1 MGPLG
6 PPMGPQGPPFHFNFF
21 VEKSKKSNVDVNAK
35 SKNLGSPKKK
45 SIKKSMEFVLL
56 VKNGYKGIF
65 LTVFLALGAHGDPW
79 GPGPGPR
86 KL

>member
-1 MGPLG
+1 MGTHGDPWG
-6 PPMGPQGPPFHFNFF
+6 PMGPHGKPQVQIAHNREIPDFG
-21 VEKSKKSNVDVNAK
+21 
-35 SKNLGSPKKK
+35 LKKK
-45 SIKKSMEFVLL
+45 RIKNSMKLILL